1 MVLIRFWK
9 GLFLSPL
16 RLRLALRATNSYG
29 SFASSL
35 GIKEQEHGTDYSTP
49 PDAEATIPL
58 ILYAFV
64 PSRLV

>member
-9 GLFLSPL
+9 GFFLSPL
-16 RLRLALRATNSYG
+16 RLRLALRATTSYG

-35 GIKEQEHGTDYSTP
+35 RIKEQEHETHYSTP
-49 PDAEATIPL
+49 PDDEATIPL

-64 PSRLV
+64 PNRLV